1 MMTQN
6 RRTIAK
12 KWTVHIHLPLI
23 PFKPDSKLSMCV
35 NMQRHDS
42 LLTHTRAATSWQHH
56 KLPPHQMCCWTKPG
70 WTLPTIYL
78 NPPPYLF
85 YNLSDNLEDFLN
97 RQPTIQSINQS
108 IKSKSWII
116 LFVFHKKSAAWRDF
130 TNKFKHLQVKKW
142 QYQHKASSKKLI
154 ASYSLLHRGNLTVVR
169 MFNLLMK
176 HTVPTI
182 NCLHGNYNQSC
193 RKIHWA
199 GRKTLRLTDTSWFL
213 IWTRLHTWAQKTPTN
228 TRKHVVIT
236 GSVQRYK
243 KNNKATR
250 ES

>member
-1 MMTQN
+1 M
-6 RRTIAK
+6 
-12 KWTVHIHLPLI
+12 
-23 PFKPDSKLSMCV
+23 
-35 NMQRHDS
+35 
-42 LLTHTRAATSWQHH
+42 
-56 KLPPHQMCCWTKPG
+56 LPPAGNITNCLLIKCVVEQNLDELYLQYI
-70 WTLPTIYL
+70 WTLQL
-78 NPPPYLF
+78 HYLF

-108 IKSKSWII
+108 IKSKSLII

-193 RKIHWA
+193 KKIHWA

-213 IWTRLHTWAQKTPTN
+213 IWTRLHTWAQKTPAN

-250 ES
+250 EKS